1 MSSASSAAPPAE
13 PTFSPTQIL
22 HALMLSFIYPLLQNQ
37 HTGPIDPLMARNAA
51 IELLKTFRV
60 RDTWELFICTHIMGF
75 GLVALDSLGLS
86 MTQGLSPAMVL
97 RCRSNAN
104 SLQRT
109 SQRSRQ
115 ALEEYRAA
123 AEAQRARE
131 ASLADVP
138 DLAEAQA
145 EAESQIA
152 ETERLLALAR
162 ARAHGPAN
170 EAPAPNTAAASAA
183 PSNARPVPP
192 ASAFGNLTPPAA
204 ASHPAPPA
212 PLGAPV
218 AAAPLANGYRA
229 AVLSS
234 TASCRATLPPAAA
247 FLPPISPMAPA

>member
-1 MSSASSAAPPAE
+1 MTSVPSAE
-13 PTFSPTQIL
+13 PAFTPAQIL
-22 HALMLSFIYPLLQNQ
+22 QALMVSCIYPLLQNKR
-37 HTGPIDPLMARNAA
+37 TGPIDPAMAHAAA
-51 IELLKTFRV
+51 IEILKSFHI
-60 RDTWELFICTHIMGF
+60 RDTWELFICTQIMGF

-86 MTQGLSPAMVL
+86 MTPGLSPAMVL

-115 ALEEYRAA
+115 ALDDHRAA
-123 AEAQRARE
+123 SEAQRARE
-131 ASLADVP
+131 AALADVP

-192 ASAFGNLTPPAA
+192 APAFGNLTPPAA